1 MDKKFLKKYHL
12 EEMQRRFQ
20 QINEYTFITAP
31 VINEDDVDTDN
42 EKNDDSQTINGMEN
56 GTASSGN
63 ENNDVKNDSSLNA
76 DNSDELNNADNEDEI
91 DSDAVETTPME
102 SDDEVI
108 DVDDLTTSQEETEI
122 KIDGVDDKLVQL
134 LKIVNNFQAALDQ
147 NSKEIEDLKIEFA
160 RRNPTQTEKLN
171 LRSLDSYPYS
181 EHPHD
186 FWANNNHHKGNY
198 QVTANNNIPSNKE
211 EQSFEI
217 TKNDVLGGND
227 RDIYKSMDYS
237 LSDFIDI

>member
-1 MDKKFLKKYHL
+1 MDKNFLKKYHL
-12 EEMQRRFQ
+12 EEMRQRFQ

-31 VINEDDVDTDN
+31 VINEDDVETDDTENDNANQDTDWHVENGVESPDGKNNNN
-42 EKNDDSQTINGMEN
+42 EKNDSNIN
-56 GTASSGN
+56 TA
-63 ENNDVKNDSSLNA
+63 
-76 DNSDELNNADNEDEI
+76 NEDEI
-91 DSDAVETTPME
+91 DSNAVETTPME

-108 DVDDLTTSQEETEI
+108 DVDDLTASQEETEI

-147 NSKEIEDLKIEFA
+147 NSKEIEELKIEFA
-160 RRNPTQTEKLN
+160 KRNPTQTEKLN
-171 LRSLDSYPYS
+171 LRSLDSYPYN
-181 EHPHD
+181 ERPHD
-186 FWANNNHHKGNY
+186 FWANNIRHKGNY
-198 QVTANNNIPSNKE
+198 QVTANNDIPANKD

-217 TKNDVLGGND
+217 TKNDVLGGSD

>member
-12 EEMQRRFQ
+12 EEMQQRFQ

-42 EKNDDSQTINGMEN
+42 IENDDSQTINGMEN
-56 GTASSGN
+56 GAASSED
-63 ENNDVKNDSSLNA
+63 ENNNVKNDSALNIA
-76 DNSDELNNADNEDEI
+76 NSDELNNADNEDEI

-102 SDDEVI
+102 RGDEVI

-147 NSKEIEDLKIEFA
+147 NSKEIEELKIEFA
-160 RRNPTQTEKLN
+160 KRNPTQTEKLN

-181 EHPHD
+181 ERPHD
-186 FWANNNHHKGNY
+186 FWTNNKYHKGNY
-198 QVTANNNIPSNKE
+198 QVTANNDIPSNKE

-237 LSDFIDI
+237 LSDFLDI